1 MGLRIATNVASQA
14 AIKDIRQNG
23 SEEGDTFA
31 KLSSG
36 KRINKSSDDAAGLA
50 IAKKLEAETRGLR
63 QANRNAND
71 GISMIQVAEGALGET
86 QNILTRLRELSIQA
100 ASDTVGEK
108 ERGFLDLEYQQLVQE
123 ADRIAQ
129 STMYAGI
136 PLIKGDSGTGVMD
149 FHVGAY
155 AGDDNKISFDSDLVN
170 VTASNLDIDGTGIA
184 DKDDA
189 NSAMPSID
197 DALEA
202 VSGFRAELGSIQS
215 RLQASSRNL
224 EVTAV
229 NEDAARSRIEDVD
242 YAQAASKMASI
253 NVLKNAGMATLAQAN
268 NIPRSALGLLS

>member
-14 AIKDIRQNG
+14 AIKDIRQNS

-123 ADRIAQ
+123 ADRIAE
-129 STMYAGI
+129 STTYAGI
-136 PLIKGDSGTGVMD
+136 SLIKGDSGTSEMD

-155 AGDDNKISFDSDLVN
+155 AGDDNKISFNADLVD
-170 VTASNLDIDGTGIA
+170 VTIGNLNIDGTGIS
-184 DKDDA
+184 DKSDA
-189 NSAMPSID
+189 NGAMPNID
-197 DALEA
+197 EALEK

-215 RLQASSRNL
+215 RLQASVRNL
-224 EVTAV
+224 EVAAV
-229 NEDAARSRIEDVD
+229 NQDAARSRIEDVD
-242 YAQAASKMASI
+242 YAEATSKMASLS
-253 NVLKNAGMATLAQAN
+253 VVKNAGMSTLAQAN
-268 NIPRSALGLLS
+268 NIPRSALGLIG